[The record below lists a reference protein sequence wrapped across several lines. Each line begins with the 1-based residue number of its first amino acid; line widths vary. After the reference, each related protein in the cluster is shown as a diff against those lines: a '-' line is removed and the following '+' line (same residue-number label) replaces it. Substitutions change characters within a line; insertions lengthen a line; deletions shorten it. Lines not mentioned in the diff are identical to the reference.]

1 MSWMAP
7 IIVFAYNRPDH
18 LQQTLDHLAE
28 ADGARES
35 DLWIF
40 CDGPK
45 RGADSTRVKA
55 TRKVAQDSAWAERFR
70 LVRIET
76 SQKNKGL
83 ARSIIGGVSMVLEDA
98 GRVIVV
104 EDDVLVA
111 PDFLRFMNDCLKFYE
126 NDQNVGSVTGFS
138 PFAEQP
144 SDYEKDVMAIP
155 RNCSQCWGTWA
166 DRWREV
172 DWDARDA
179 GLLWSNSSLRRRF
192 NTAGNDRVD
201 RLRRQLEGK
210 IDSWSI
216 RFGLWQTLSGRHTI
230 YPLHNRVYNIGY
242 DGSGVHTRHGQNVN
256 FGTALEA
263 HPYVLEHVVE
273 EPAIVRRVARLY
285 GGPWYKRLLRDL
297 RTRLRTRGL
306 R

>member
-1 MSWMAP
+1 MSCMAP

-18 LQQTLDHLAE
+18 LHQTLAHLADAE
-28 ADGARES
+28 GASQS

-40 CDGPK
+40 CDGSK
-45 RGADSTRVKA
+45 DGADFARIEA
-55 TRKVAQDSAWAERFR
+55 TRSVAGDSAWISCFR
-70 LVRIET
+70 SVRIET
-76 SQKNKGL
+76 SQDNKGL
-83 ARSIIGGVSMVLEDA
+83 AQSIIGGVSAVLEGA

-126 NDQNVGSVTGFS
+126 SDQKVGSVTGFS

-144 SDYEKDVMAIP
+144 PDHAKDVMAIP

-166 DRWREV
+166 DRWYEI

-179 GLLWSNSSLRRRF
+179 GLLWSKSSLRRRF

-230 YPLHNRVYNIGY
+230 YPLHNRVRNIGY

-256 FGTALEA
+256 RCTVLQ
-263 HPYVLEHVVE
+263 PRSYTLEHVVE
-273 EPAIVRRVARLY
+273 QPSIVRRVARIY
-285 GGPWYKRLLRDL
+285 GGPWYKRFLRDL
-297 RTRLRTRGL
+297 RTWLGMRGF